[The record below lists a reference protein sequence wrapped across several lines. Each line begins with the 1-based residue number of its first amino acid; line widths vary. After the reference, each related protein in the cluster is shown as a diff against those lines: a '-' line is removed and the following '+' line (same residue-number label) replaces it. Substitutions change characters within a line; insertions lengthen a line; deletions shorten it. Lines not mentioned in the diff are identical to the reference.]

1 MPTLHP
7 RPWHRDSVF
16 GPGPRQPMCRERR
29 AIWKA
34 RIEIQRR
41 AGQVT
46 DGESYVGQAL
56 LKRLGQDGRCDPSH
70 QTLADDSGESVSTVK
85 RALKA
90 FWACGLV
97 NWVRRLWRNGTRVSQ
112 DTNAYML
119 TLGEPP
125 QIPRGRCEGQP
136 GRETN
141 SVDKSI
147 DLLPVPTRSAV
158 EVATAQASH
167 VSLAEVRKAME
178 ARLLSKWRGSSMR
191 EA

>member
-1 MPTLHP
+1 MSTAHP

-16 GPGPRQPMCRERR
+16 GDGPRIPMCRERR
-29 AIWKA
+29 AVWKA

-46 DGESYVGQAL
+46 DGEAYVGQAL

-90 FWACGLV
+90 FWDCGLV

-112 DTNAYML
+112 DTNAYVL

-125 QIPRGRCEGQP
+125 KFPRVRCEGQF
-136 GRETN
+136 GRET
-141 SVDKSI
+141 SPVDKST
-147 DLLPVPTRSAV
+147 DHLLVPSTPASERAAANAALV
-158 EVATAQASH
+158 ERQRVI
-167 VSLAEVRKAME
+167 E
-178 ARLLSKWRGSSMR
+178 ARLLNKRRGS
-191 EA
+191 AVLAT

>member
-1 MPTLHP
+1 MPTSHP
-7 RPWHRDSVF
+7 RPWHRNSVF
-16 GPGPRQPMCRERR
+16 GDGPRHPLCRERR
-29 AIWKA
+29 TVWKA

-125 QIPRGRCEGQP
+125 QFPRSRCEGQF

-158 EVATAQASH
+158 EVATAQASQ

-178 ARLLSKWRGSSMR
+178 ERLLSKWRGSSIR
-191 EA
+191 RA

>member
-1 MPTLHP
+1 MPTPHP

-16 GPGPRQPMCRERR
+16 GDGLRLPLCRERR
-29 AIWKA
+29 AVWKA
-34 RIEIQRR
+34 RIDLARR
-41 AGQVT
+41 AGRVT
-46 DGESYVGQAL
+46 DGEAYVGQAL

-119 TLGEPP
+119 TLGDPP
-125 QIPRGRCEGQP
+125 QIPQVRCEGQF

-141 SVDKSI
+141 SVDKST
-147 DLLPVPTRSAV
+147 DHLPVPPRSAV
-158 EVATAQASH
+158 EVATAQAS
-167 VSLAEVRKAME
+167 LAEVQKAME
-178 ARLLSKWRGSSMR
+178 ARLLTKWRSSSIR
-191 EA
+191 GT

>member
-1 MPTLHP
+1 MPTPHP
-7 RPWHRDSVF
+7 RPWHRNSVF
-16 GPGPRQPMCRERR
+16 GDGPRMPMCRERR
-29 AIWKA
+29 SVWKA

-56 LKRLGQDGRCDPSH
+56 LKRLSQDGRCDPSH

-125 QIPRGRCEGQP
+125 QFPRVRCDRQL
-136 GRETN
+136 GRETS
-141 SVDKSI
+141 SVDKST
-147 DLLPVPTRSAV
+147 DLLPVLPRS
-158 EVATAQASH
+158 VAEIASAQAA
-167 VSLAEVRKAME
+167 LTARRRAIE
-178 ARLLSKWRGSSMR
+178 ARLLNKGSGMSMR
-191 EA
+191 GL

>member
-1 MPTLHP
+1 
-7 RPWHRDSVF
+7 
-16 GPGPRQPMCRERR
+16 
-29 AIWKA
+29 
-34 RIEIQRR
+34 
-41 AGQVT
+41 
-46 DGESYVGQAL
+46 L

-125 QIPRGRCEGQP
+125 QFPRDRCEGQP
-136 GRETN
+136 GRETS
-141 SVDKSI
+141 SVDKSTGH
-147 DLLPVPTRSAV
+147 LPVSPSSAA
-158 EVATAQASH
+158 ERATASAALVERQR
-167 VSLAEVRKAME
+167 VIE
-178 ARLLSKWRGSSMR
+178 ARLLTKALGKGMGARATG
-191 EA
+191 